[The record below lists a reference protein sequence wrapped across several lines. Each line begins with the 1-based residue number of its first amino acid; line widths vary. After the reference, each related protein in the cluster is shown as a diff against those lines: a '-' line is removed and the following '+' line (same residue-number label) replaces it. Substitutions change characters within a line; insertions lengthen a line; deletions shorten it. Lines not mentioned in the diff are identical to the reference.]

1 MVSHE
6 NHMKQFPLILAL
18 VASPVA
24 AGEIT
29 LVGPNSLDWQ
39 VTPEGVAFASLE
51 GDRFAEAYRAMVR
64 LPSGTTS
71 PPHIKSAAMFGVMLQ
86 GRMRHYPADADPDAA
101 PEIGAG
107 GFYKIPGGLAHVS
120 ACVSAEPC
128 VTYLYQDA
136 AFVFLPVA
144 K

>member
-1 MVSHE
+1 
-6 NHMKQFPLILAL
+6 MKHLPLIATLL
-18 VASPVA
+18 ASPVM

-29 LVGPNSLDWQ
+29 LIGADRLDWQ
-39 VTPEGVAFASLE
+39 TTPEGVAFASLE

-64 LPSGTTS
+64 LPSGTIS
-71 PPHIKSAAMFGVMLQ
+71 PAHVKSAAMVGVMLQ
-86 GRMRHYPADADPDAA
+86 GRMRHYPAGADPDMA

-107 GFYKIPGGLAHVS
+107 GFYRIPGGLAHVS

-136 AFVFLPVA
+136 AFDFIPA
-144 K
+144 PE

>member
-1 MVSHE
+1 
-6 NHMKQFPLILAL
+6 MKQLPIIFAL
-18 VASPVA
+18 LASPVA
-24 AGEIT
+24 ADQIT
-29 LVGPNSLDWQ
+29 LIDQDSLNWRT
-39 VTPEGVAFASLE
+39 TPEGVAFASLE

-71 PPHIKSAAMFGVMLQ
+71 PPHIKSAAMIGVMLQ
-86 GRMRHYPADADPDAA
+86 GRMRHYPADADAAAA

-107 GFYKIPGGLAHVS
+107 GFYRIPGGLAHIS
-120 ACVSAEPC
+120 ACISAEPC

-136 AFVFLPVA
+136 AFDFLPVT

>member
-1 MVSHE
+1 
-6 NHMKQFPLILAL
+6 MKQLPFILAL
-18 VASPVA
+18 LAGPAA

-29 LVGPNSLDWQ
+29 LIGPNNLDWRT
-39 VTPEGVAFASLE
+39 TPEGVAFASLE

-71 PPHIKSAAMFGVMLQ
+71 PPHIKTAAMVGVMLQ

-101 PEIGAG
+101 TEIAAG
-107 GFYKIPGGLAHVS
+107 GFYKIPGGLAHIS

-128 VTYLYQDA
+128 ITYLYQDA
-136 AFVFLPVA
+136 AFDFLPVTR
-144 K
+144 